1 MALIL
6 DYPLVVF
13 VFSLTLLYVSEES
26 GAFLGKRRGGVR
38 EGEREDFNLIMSA
51 LLTLLALIIGF
62 TLSMAISHYD
72 QRKSYEEA
80 EANAISTEYLRADL
94 LPVADTARVHE
105 LLVNYLD
112 QRILFYNVRIL
123 AYIDRNSSSRL
134 QQINDATDRLE
145 TELWS
150 TVEVPSVKEPTVLT
164 QLAISGVN
172 DVINSRGYTQSA
184 WWNRIPT
191 AAWCLMA
198 IIAVLTNV
206 LIGYGMRRAKETNF
220 MRLIFPL
227 IISVSFFLISDIDS
241 PRSGIIRVS
250 PENLISLAQLLHV
263 KN

>member
-13 VFSLTLLYVSEES
+13 VFSLTLLYASEES
-26 GAFLGKRRGGVR
+26 GAFLGKRRGGVK

-80 EANAISTEYLRADL
+80 EAISTEYLRADL
-94 LPVADTARVHE
+94 LPAADTARVRK

-112 QRILFYNVRIL
+112 QRILFYNIQIWV
-123 AYIDRNSSSRL
+123 YIDRNSNRL

-150 TVEVPSVKEPTVLT
+150 AVEVSSVKEPTVLT

-191 AAWCLMA
+191 AAWYLME

-206 LIGYGMRRAKETNF
+206 LLGYGMRRAKEMNF
-220 MRLIFPL
+220 VRLIFPF
-227 IISVSFFLISDIDS
+227 IISISFFLISDIDS
-241 PRSGIIRVS
+241 PRSGVILVS
-250 PENLISLAQLLHV
+250 PENLISLAQSLHA